1 MYFGKIFCAA
11 FFLFVFDIAKLPH
24 LVYNISII
32 RIGTGGIAVEDMP
45 KNTLRKNRA
54 LLRRFLP
61 YLRAERRTLA
71 LDLCCA
77 SLTTVCEIVLP
88 LIVRRIT
95 NAEVQSSGGLTTTL
109 ILSMVGLYIVLR
121 VVDAAAA
128 YFMATQGHYM
138 GTRIETQMRNDLF
151 AHLQK
156 LSFSY
161 YDNNKIGQLMSRLTS
176 DLFDVTEFAH
186 HMPEEAFITTI
197 KVVACFAIFASM
209 NWLLAIIIFAFMPFM
224 FLATRRDRRR
234 MRDAFKQSRHRVG
247 EINAQTENS
256 LLGIRVVKSFAKED
270 YENEKFLEGSSQY
283 FDIKRDSYRYMG
295 RFQTTSRLFDGGL
308 YILCVGTGAFFMK
321 AGKTTAGDFT
331 ALLLMVTTLIGSV
344 RRLIDFSEQFN
355 RGMTG
360 IERFAEVMDIEG
372 ESGCDGEG
380 VDPGTIEGDIEF
392 RDVTFQY
399 DGTDKTVFAHL
410 NLHIRKGESVAIVG
424 PSGAGKTTICSL
436 IPRFYTCTDGDILL
450 DGRSIY
456 ELNLRA
462 LRQGIGIVQ
471 QDVYLFSGTIRE
483 NICYGKPDA
492 SDSEI
497 RAAAEKAGAAEFI
510 DALPDGY
517 DTYIG
522 ERGVKLSGGQKQ
534 RISIARVFLK
544 DPPVL
549 ILDEATS
556 SLDNESE
563 RMVQQSLE
571 KLMRGRT
578 TLTIAHRL
586 TTIRNAT
593 EILVLTEDGIVEQ
606 GSHRELIEKGGLY
619 SELYALYAAM

>member
-1 MYFGKIFCAA
+1 MEEQA
-11 FFLFVFDIAKLPH
+11 
-24 LVYNISII
+24 
-32 RIGTGGIAVEDMP
+32 
-45 KNTLRKNRA
+45 KNTLQKNRA

-61 YLRAERRTLA
+61 YLREERKTL
-71 LDLCCA
+71 LFDLFCA

-95 NAEVQSSGGLTTTL
+95 NAEVLSAGGLTTKL
-109 ILSMVGLYIVLR
+109 ILSACALYIVLR
-121 VVDAAAA
+121 LVDGAAA
-128 YFMATQGHYM
+128 YFMATQGHFM
-138 GTRIETQMRNDLF
+138 GTRIETRMRNDLF

-156 LSFSY
+156 LSFTY

-197 KVVACFAIFASM
+197 KVAACFVIFASM
-209 NWLLAIIIFAFMPFM
+209 NGLLAVIIFAFMPFM
-224 FLATRRDRRR
+224 FLATRHDRRR
-234 MRDAFKQSRHRVG
+234 MREAFKQSRHRVG

-256 LLGIRVVKSFAKED
+256 LLGIRVVKSFARED
-270 YENEKFLEGSSQY
+270 AETEKFLEGSGQY

-295 RFQTTSRLFDGGL
+295 RFQTTSRLFDGAL
-308 YILCVGTGAFFMK
+308 YILCVGAGAFFMK
-321 AGKTTAGDFT
+321 AGKTTAGDFA
-331 ALLLMVTTLIGSV
+331 ALLMMVSTLIGSV

-360 IERFAEVMDIEG
+360 IERFAEIMDVAG
-372 ESGCDGEG
+372 EPGCDGG
-380 VDPGTIEGDIEF
+380 GAVPDAIGGDIEF

-424 PSGAGKTTICSL
+424 PSGAGKTTICNL
-436 IPRFYTCTDGDILL
+436 IPRFYTCTGGDILL

-456 ELNLRA
+456 DLSLRA

-492 SDSEI
+492 TDDEI
-497 RAAAEKAGAAEFI
+497 RGAAARAGAAEFI
-510 DALPDGY
+510 ESLPDGY

-563 RMVQQSLE
+563 RMVQQSLDA
-571 KLMRGRT
+571 LMRGRT

-593 EILVLTEDGIVEQ
+593 QILVLTEDGIVEQ
-606 GSHRELIEKGGLY
+606 GSHRELVEQGGLY
-619 SELYALYAAM
+619 SELYAAME

>member
-1 MYFGKIFCAA
+1 MEQI
-11 FFLFVFDIAKLPH
+11 
-24 LVYNISII
+24 
-32 RIGTGGIAVEDMP
+32 P
-45 KNTLRKNRA
+45 KRTFRQSRT

-61 YLRAERRTLA
+61 YLRRERKTMA
-71 LDLCCA
+71 IDLVCA
-77 SLTTVCEIVLP
+77 SLTTACEIVLP

-95 NAEVQSSGGLTTTL
+95 NAGSAADLTAGM
-109 ILSMVGLYIVLR
+109 ILRAVGLYAVLR
-121 VVDAAAA
+121 VVDATAA
-128 YFMATQGHYM
+128 YFMATEGHYM
-138 GTRIETQMRNDLF
+138 GTRIETRMRNDLF

-186 HMPEEAFITTI
+186 HMPEETFITSI
-197 KVVACFAIFASM
+197 KIVACFAIFVSM
-209 NWLLAIIIFAFMPFM
+209 NWLLAVIIMAFMPFM
-224 FLATRRDRRR
+224 FLFTRRNRLR
-234 MRDAFKQSRHRVG
+234 MRNAFKETRHRVG
-247 EINAQTENS
+247 EINAQAENS
-256 LLGIRVVKSFAKED
+256 LLGIRVVKSFAREQD
-270 YENEKFLEGSSQY
+270 EVDKFLQGSDQY
-283 FDIKRDSYRYMG
+283 FQIKRGSYRYMG
-295 RFQTTSRLFDGGL
+295 RFQTTVRLFDGGL
-308 YILCVGTGAFFMK
+308 YILCVAAGAFFLM
-321 AGKTTAGDFT
+321 AGKTTPGDFT

-360 IERFAEVMDIEG
+360 IERFAEVMDVAG
-372 ESGCDGEG
+372 EPGSDGTGE
-380 VDPGTIEGDIEF
+380 DPGEIKGEIEF
-392 RDVTFQY
+392 RHVSFRY
-399 DGTDKTVFAHL
+399 EGTDKYVFRDL
-410 NLHIRKGESVAIVG
+410 NLTIHKGESVAIVG
-424 PSGAGKTTICSL
+424 PSGGGKTTVCNL
-436 IPRFYTCTDGDILL
+436 IPHFYGCDEGEIFL
-450 DGRSIY
+450 DGHNIDTLS
-456 ELNLRA
+456 LAA
-462 LRQGIGIVQ
+462 LRRGIGIVQ

-492 SDSEI
+492 TDEEI

-510 DALPDGY
+510 GTLPDGY

-556 SLDNESE
+556 ALDNESE

-571 KLMRGRT
+571 TLMRGRT

-586 TTIRNAT
+586 TTIRGASQ
-593 EILVLTEDGIVEQ
+593 ILVLTEDGIVEQ

-619 SELYALYAAM
+619 SELYSLYATL

>member
-1 MYFGKIFCAA
+1 M
-11 FFLFVFDIAKLPH
+11 
-24 LVYNISII
+24 
-32 RIGTGGIAVEDMP
+32 
-45 KNTLRKNRA
+45 KNSSSETLQKNRK
-54 LLRRFLP
+54 LLRRFMP
-61 YLRAERRTLA
+61 YLREEKKTLA
-71 LDLCCA
+71 FDLACA

-95 NAEVQSSGGLTTTL
+95 NAEIQAAGGLTTKL
-109 ILSMVGLYIVLR
+109 ILGAVALYIVLR
-121 VVDAAAA
+121 VVDAFAA

-138 GTRIETQMRNDLF
+138 GTRIETRMRNDLF

-197 KVVACFAIFASM
+197 KIVACFSIFVSM
-209 NWLLAIIIFAFMPFM
+209 NWLLAVIIFAFMPFM
-224 FLATRRDRRR
+224 FLFTRRDRRR
-234 MRDAFKQSRHRVG
+234 MRDAFKESRHRVG

-270 YENEKFLEGSSQY
+270 YEVEKFLEGSGQY
-283 FDIKRDSYRYMG
+283 FDIKRDSYHYMG

-308 YILCVGTGAFFMK
+308 YILCVATGAFFMK
-321 AGKTTAGDFT
+321 AGKTTAGDFA
-331 ALLLMVTTLIGSV
+331 ALLMMVTTLIGSV

-355 RGMTG
+355 RGLTG
-360 IERFAEVMDIEG
+360 IERFAEIMDVAG
-372 ESGCDGEG
+372 EPGSDGEG
-380 VDPGTIEGDIEF
+380 IDPGPIKGDIEF
-392 RDVTFQY
+392 CDVSFTY
-399 DGTDKTVFAHL
+399 EGTDKPVFEHL
-410 NLHIRKGESVAIVG
+410 NLHIHRGESVAIVG
-424 PSGAGKTTICSL
+424 PSGGGKTTICNL
-436 IPRFYTCTDGDILL
+436 IPRFYTRTSGDILL

-456 ELNLRA
+456 DLSLRA

-492 SDSEI
+492 TDDEI
-497 RAAAEKAGAAEFI
+497 RTAAEQAGAAEFI
-510 DALPDGY
+510 AQLPDGY

-556 SLDNESE
+556 ALDNESE

-571 KLMRGRT
+571 ELMRGRT

-606 GSHRELIEKGGLY
+606 GSHSELIEKGGLY
-619 SELYALYAAM
+619 SELYSLYATL

>member
-1 MYFGKIFCAA
+1 MEKR
-11 FFLFVFDIAKLPH
+11 AK
-24 LVYNISII
+24 
-32 RIGTGGIAVEDMP
+32 GTFQ
-45 KNTLRKNRA
+45 KNKM

-61 YLRAERRTLA
+61 YLRAERKTLA
-71 LDLCCA
+71 LDLGCA

-95 NAEVQSSGGLTTTL
+95 NAGTMQTGVLTTRL
-109 ILSMVGLYIVLR
+109 ILTAVAVYVALR
-121 VVDAAAA
+121 VIDAVAA

-138 GTRIETQMRNDLF
+138 GCRIETRMREDLF

-186 HMPEEAFITTI
+186 HMPEEVFITTI
-197 KVVACFAIFASM
+197 KIVACLAIFISM
-209 NWLLAIIIFAFMPFM
+209 NGLLALIVFAFMPFM
-224 FLATRRDRRR
+224 FVFTKRNRVR
-234 MRDAFKQSRHRVG
+234 MREAFKESRHRVG

-256 LLGIRVVKSFAKED
+256 LLGIRVVKSFATED
-270 YENEKFLEGSSQY
+270 SEIEKFRAGSSQY
-283 FDIKRDSYRYMG
+283 FSVKQGSYRHMG
-295 RFQTTSRLFDGGL
+295 RFQTTVRLFDGGL
-308 YILCVGTGAFFMK
+308 YILCVAAGAFFLK
-321 AGKTTAGDFT
+321 AGKTTPGDFT
-331 ALLLMVTTLIGSV
+331 AMLLMVSTLIASV

-360 IERFAEVMDIEG
+360 IERFAEVMDVAG
-372 ESGCDGEG
+372 EPGSEGEG
-380 VDPGTIEGDIEF
+380 VDLDEIQGEIEF
-392 RDVTFQY
+392 RDVSFTY
-399 DGTDKTVFAHL
+399 EGTEKPVFEHL
-410 NLHIRKGESVAIVG
+410 DLFIRKGESVAIVG
-424 PSGAGKTTICSL
+424 PSGGGKTTICNL
-436 IPRFYTCTDGDILL
+436 IPRFYTCNGGDILL
-450 DGRSIY
+450 DGHSIY
-456 ELNLRA
+456 DLSLRS
-462 LRQGIGIVQ
+462 LRRGIGIVQ
-471 QDVYLFSGTIRE
+471 QDVYLFSGTIRD

-492 SDSEI
+492 TDEQMR
-497 RAAAEKAGAAEFI
+497 RAAARAGAAEFI
-510 DALPDGY
+510 EALADGY

-556 SLDNESE
+556 ALDNESE

-571 KLMRGRT
+571 ELMRGRT

-586 TTIRNAT
+586 TTIRNAS

-619 SELYALYAAM
+619 SELYSLYATL